1 MGRRVL
7 IMCDTEASGITGV
20 VNDSYLDR
28 IEQRPSG
35 GVSVIWTDLPDQ
47 AMVFSDAAA
56 AAEFCQDS
64 PLEMFVV
71 RFVPMADPAPP
82 LSAPREEPPAA
93 PINLADELRAM
104 GWL

>member
-1 MGRRVL
+1 MDSRVL

-28 IEQRPSG
+28 IERRPSG

-47 AMVFSDAAA
+47 AMVFSDAAE
-56 AAEFCQDS
+56 AAEFCQDG

-71 RFVPMADPAPP
+71 RFVPVADPAPP
-82 LSAPREEPPAA
+82 LHEPPPAPPAA
-93 PINLADELRAM
+93 PINLTDELRAM